1 MKVIIGSHNPTKIEA
16 VQEVFQQADVIAMDV
31 ASDVSAQPFSDEET
45 LLGAK
50 NRAKHAVAYQG
61 ATLGIGLEGGVT
73 ALDNQLFL
81 CNWGTLVDQK
91 GELYVASGARI
102 PLPEEVSISLKKGYE
117 LGEVMEY
124 YAQKK
129 DVSKKEGAIGVFT
142 NDYISRKDMFI
153 HITLLLKG
161 QYMFNNK

>member
-16 VQEVFQQADVIAMDV
+16 VQEVFQQAEIIAVDV

-45 LLGAK
+45 LRGAK
-50 NRAKHAVAYQG
+50 NRAKHAVAFND

-73 ALDNQLFL
+73 AFDNQLFL
-81 CNWGTLVDQK
+81 CNWGALVDQAD
-91 GELYVASGARI
+91 EIYVASGARI
-102 PLPEEVSISLKKGYE
+102 PLPDEVSESLKKGYE
-117 LGEVMEY
+117 LGEVMEN

-142 NDYISRKDMFI
+142 NDYISRKDMFTY
-153 HITLLLKG
+153 ITSLLKG
-161 QYMFNNK
+161 QYMFKNK